1 MRAPGDVA
9 ALARASLDGAV
20 GSLRLDDAGAPVD
33 PPSADDKTLLEHALC
48 RVMFGLIED
57 ASARATA
64 VMSHVASGGGAKKAA
79 TDKKAGATNAANE
92 PSMPRLL
99 DLALTL
105 SETGVVEPACVFN
118 ALEQLLETCTIAD
131 CEDVFTWVEAR
142 RGRLS
147 ADALWRRGK
156 LVMLRTCNEL
166 QRRLSKTADT
176 VLRGRVLLLLSSL
189 YPLSERSALNLGGN
203 YNAGNVTEL
212 DVRDAEGDDAQARAG
227 TQASDANAEAEGV
240 VVDRAFYETFWS
252 LQKFFSNPPAALEP
266 TGGWKT
272 FARALGSVLDNFE
285 THRLDKTSAGRA
297 VTTVTTVTGGGDE
310 HRGAAAANIEGTTAG
325 TKYLTAAPLLHLQLR
340 DPAFRRHFLVQCA
353 VFLGFCTAPCL
364 YKGVDAKG
372 ALDAKKRVMEAIRHT
387 PPHGEEF
394 AAAVALALRREEGWV
409 LWKRD
414 NCKDFE
420 REPEAPRA
428 PPPAAP
434 VMRRRPRAG
443 AAAPAVP
450 PEKRVRLG
458 NPELD
463 RLWNLSEDNAS
474 ALREKR
480 DAAPA
485 AEAYLQN
492 VVDDM
497 DPEAQI
503 EEAYKS
509 KNDKTYVWKALRLIA
524 KADMGAFQRLGAEDM
539 ETVVP
544 AMLGV
549 EPPGRPTETDGAEP
563 EGDGEGGPAAM
574 ETGGEDASKEA
585 TEPEAEEGG
594 EADGEEGEAD
604 GEEGEAN
611 GEGEA
616 DGEEEG
622 EEDE

>member
-1 MRAPGDVA
+1 MRAPGDVV
-9 ALARASLDGAV
+9 ALARTSLDGAV

-33 PPSADDKTLLEHALC
+33 PLSADDKTLLEHALC
-48 RVMFGLIED
+48 RVMFGLIEE

-64 VMSHVASGGGAKKAA
+64 VMSHVASSANAKKGA
-79 TDKKAGATNAANE
+79 TDKSGE

-118 ALEQLLETCTIAD
+118 ALEQLVETCTIAD

-203 YNAGNVTEL
+203 YNAGNTTEL
-212 DVRDAEGDDAQARAG
+212 DDQNAAG
-227 TQASDANAEAEGV
+227 DANTAGDASAKAEGV

-266 TGGWKT
+266 AAGWKT
-272 FARALGSVLDNFE
+272 FSTSLGSVLDNFE
-285 THRLDKTSAGRA
+285 THRLDKTSSGR
-297 VTTVTTVTGGGDE
+297 
-310 HRGAAAANIEGTTAG
+310 AAAAAGASVPSGANVEGRDAG
-325 TKYLTAAPLLHLQLR
+325 TKYLTAAPLLHLQLS

-353 VFLGFCTAPCL
+353 VFLGFCTSPL
-364 YKGVDAKG
+364 YKGVDA
-372 ALDAKKRVMEAIRHT
+372 ADARDAKKRVMEAIRQT

-420 REPEAPRA
+420 REPEAPRP
-428 PPPAAP
+428 PPPAPP
-434 VMRRRPRAG
+434 VMRRRPRPG

-474 ALREKR
+474 ALGDKR
-480 DAAPA
+480 DAAPT
-485 AEAYLQN
+485 AEVYLQN

-503 EEAYKS
+503 EETYKS

-549 EPPGRPTETDGAEP
+549 EPPGRPTGADGGTDGGTDG
-563 EGDGEGGPAAM
+563 GDGEGGPAAM
-574 ETGGEDASKEA
+574 ETGGEDASREA

-604 GEEGEAN
+604 GEE
-611 GEGEA
+611 
-616 DGEEEG
+616 DKEEE

>member
-33 PPSADDKTLLEHALC
+33 PPSAEDKTLLEHALC
-48 RVMFGLIED
+48 RVMFGLIEE

-64 VMSHVASGGGAKKAA
+64 VMSHVASSGANAKKGA
-79 TDKKAGATNAANE
+79 TDKSGE

-118 ALEQLLETCTIAD
+118 ALEQLVETCTIAD
-131 CEDVFTWVEAR
+131 CEDVFTWVEAQ

-203 YNAGNVTEL
+203 YNAGNTTEL
-212 DVRDAEGDDAQARAG
+212 DDQNAAG
-227 TQASDANAEAEGV
+227 DANTAGDASAKAEGV

-266 TGGWKT
+266 AAGWKT
-272 FARALGSVLDNFE
+272 FSTSLGSVLDNFE
-285 THRLDKTSAGRA
+285 THRLDKTSSGR
-297 VTTVTTVTGGGDE
+297 
-310 HRGAAAANIEGTTAG
+310 AAAAAGASVPSGANVEGRDAG
-325 TKYLTAAPLLHLQLR
+325 TKYLTAAPLLHLQLS

-353 VFLGFCTAPCL
+353 VFLGFCTSPL
-364 YKGVDAKG
+364 YKGVDAK
-372 ALDAKKRVMEAIRHT
+372 AARDAKKRVMEAIRQT

-409 LWKRD
+409 SWKRD

-420 REPEAPRA
+420 REPEAPRP
-428 PPPAAP
+428 PPPAPP

-474 ALREKR
+474 ALGDKR
-480 DAAPA
+480 DAAPT
-485 AEAYLQN
+485 AEVYLQN

-503 EEAYKS
+503 EETYKS

-549 EPPGRPTETDGAEP
+549 EPPGRPTGADGGTDGGTDG
-563 EGDGEGGPAAM
+563 GDGEGGPAAM
-574 ETGGEDASKEA
+574 ETGGEDASREA

-604 GEEGEAN
+604 GK
-611 GEGEA
+611 GEA
-616 DGEEEG
+616 DGEEDKE
-622 EEDE
+622 EEDDE

>member
-33 PPSADDKTLLEHALC
+33 PPSAEDKTLLEHALC
-48 RVMFGLIED
+48 RVMFGLIEE

-64 VMSHVASGGGAKKAA
+64 VMSHVASSGANAKKGA
-79 TDKKAGATNAANE
+79 TDKSGE

-118 ALEQLLETCTIAD
+118 ALEQLVETCTIAD

-203 YNAGNVTEL
+203 YNAGNTTEL
-212 DVRDAEGDDAQARAG
+212 DELDADTA
-227 TQASDANAEAEGV
+227 ANATDADAKAEGV

-266 TGGWKT
+266 AAGWKT
-272 FARALGSVLDNFE
+272 FCSSLRSVLDNFE
-285 THRLDKTSAGRA
+285 THRLDKTSSGGVKPGVKPSVPSGATYVEAGI
-297 VTTVTTVTGGGDE
+297 D
-310 HRGAAAANIEGTTAG
+310 AG

-353 VFLGFCTAPCL
+353 VFLGFCTSPL
-364 YKGVDAKG
+364 YKGVDA
-372 ALDAKKRVMEAIRHT
+372 ADARDAKKRVMEAIRQT

-420 REPEAPRA
+420 REPEAPRP
-428 PPPAAP
+428 PPPAPP
-434 VMRRRPRAG
+434 VMRRRPRPG

-463 RLWNLSEDNAS
+463 RLWNLSEDNVS
-474 ALREKR
+474 ALGDKR
-480 DAAPA
+480 DAAPT
-485 AEAYLQN
+485 AEVYLQN

-503 EEAYKS
+503 EETYKS

-549 EPPGRPTETDGAEP
+549 EPPGRPTGADGGTDG
-563 EGDGEGGPAAM
+563 GDGEGGPAAM
-574 ETGGEDASKEA
+574 ETGGEDASREA

-604 GEEGEAN
+604 GEE
-611 GEGEA
+611 
-616 DGEEEG
+616 DKEEEE